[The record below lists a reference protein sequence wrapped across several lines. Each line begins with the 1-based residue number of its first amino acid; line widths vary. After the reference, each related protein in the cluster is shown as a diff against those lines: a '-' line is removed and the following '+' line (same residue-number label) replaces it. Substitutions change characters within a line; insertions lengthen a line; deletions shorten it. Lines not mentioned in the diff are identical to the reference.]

1 MMRSRFVDLSE
12 ATAGDAVVVIDVLRA
27 FTTVP
32 WALHLGARRILAV
45 TSAEEAWALHDI
57 HVPDALVAGEDAGRI
72 IDGFDLGNSP
82 SELTR
87 EVIDG
92 RTIIHRTSAGTQGLS
107 RTAGSRLVL
116 AASFVTASATA
127 RALVAAGA
135 QDVTYVITGASHGR
149 DGDEDLAC
157 AEFIDAVA
165 RGEAPDPAPFV
176 ARVATSDAGRMFAPG
191 GADWAP
197 PRDLELACEI
207 DRFDVHLEARA
218 DERLGAV
225 EVTCVGGR

>member
-1 MMRSRFVDLSE
+1 MMRARFVDLAD

-27 FTTVP
+27 FTTVA
-32 WALHLGARRILAV
+32 WAHHLGAHRVLAV
-45 TSAEEAWALHDI
+45 TSADAAWALRDTHL
-57 HVPDALVAGEDAGRI
+57 PDALVAGEDGGRM

-87 EVIDG
+87 ETVEG
-92 RTIIHRTSAGTQGLS
+92 RTIIHRTTAGTQGLS
-107 RTAGSRLVL
+107 RTTGSRLVL

-135 QDVTYVITGASHGR
+135 RDVTYVVTGASHGR

-165 RGEAPDPAPFV
+165 RGDAPDPAPFL
-176 ARVATSDAGRMFAPG
+176 ARVPTSDAGRMFAPG

-197 PRDLELACEI
+197 PRDLELAVEV
-207 DRFDVHLEARA
+207 DRFDVHLEARP

-225 EVTCVGGR
+225 EVTCVAGR